1 VETLEEQSMTAATKT
16 ARRNLRVS
24 PADDAL
30 FRHAAAEVGESV
42 SEFLVESG
50 RERAEMIL
58 ADRTQFVLDPSAWS
72 AFTAALDRPAEVKR
86 PVVDLL
92 RRRRPE

>member
-1 VETLEEQSMTAATKT
+1 MPTATKT

-24 PADDAL
+24 PADDDL
-30 FRHAAAEVGESV
+30 FRIAAEAVGESV

-58 ADRTQFVLDPSAWS
+58 ADRTQFALDDEAWKEFS
-72 AFTAALDRPAEVKR
+72 AALDRPAEIK
-86 PVVDLL
+86 PAVVELV
-92 RRRRPE
+92 RRPHPE